1 MSYFLRISL
10 CLCLWCL
17 ASLSRA
23 APLYIDSD
31 FSSAPLGQSLSYY
44 CDNTN
49 QLSLAQVKQQPFNS
63 LQKEE
68 VSFGF
73 NQPSCWF
80 KFTLQNQTYTPINLV
95 LSSDFNIFDQI
106 QLFIKFGDGYLI
118 KSVGDSIFYNTREL
132 KTRTLAIPF
141 QIAPKSQTEY
151 YIKAQTSGN
160 FYLPFQINN
169 YANFI
174 SQSQKIETLVS
185 ITYGIV
191 TGLFLYHLFLV
202 FLTKEKVQLLY
213 ILYVGFTLLFFASE
227 QGSLFQLWPNSPQW
241 NNLSVYSF
249 AFFALSAGTLFSRL
263 FLNTK
268 KNKIIHPLLKWLSFF
283 LAVCAVFHFLLPT
296 SFVANIT
303 SLMGLVVILLLFSIA
318 IKRHFDGFKEAK
330 LFIFAWGVLLMMGA
344 AMIIM
349 MQIGAKNI
357 SYIILGAQFSF
368 AAQQVLLSIG
378 LAQRIN
384 SLKRDKEEKEKEA
397 AIALAENQA
406 KTDFLARMSHE
417 IRTPMNAVIGVAQLL
432 EATTLNSS
440 QQHYINLLKN
450 SGKLLLGIIN
460 DILDYAKIT
469 SGSIELE
476 QTPFNLPKLLSSTHQ
491 ILSTN
496 VQHKDIDLIFDIDQD
511 IPSWIEGD
519 PIRLQ
524 QILFNLLSNAI
535 KFTHH
540 GSVRL
545 QAKRIFQV
553 DRNTVK
559 LQIIISDTGIGL
571 NKAQIKDV
579 FSAFHQADASTT
591 RKYGGTGLGLA
602 ISKQLIEVMKGSIT
616 VTSQLGKG
624 TQFTL
629 LLPVT
634 LTQELPTITNPIQPI
649 LPWGDFSKLKVL
661 LTEDNSVNQLIISAL
676 LKQIGIDAEIAPNGE
691 EAFSLVSKQT
701 TPFDLILMDCEMPIL
716 DGLEA
721 TRHIRAWEQ
730 SLQRKPIYII
740 ALTAHALP
748 EYHKRCLAAGMNDYL
763 TKPLLLEQLMT
774 KLLPLVNKAT

>member
-31 FSSAPLGQSLSYY
+31 FSSAPLGQSLSFY

-191 TGLFLYHLFLV
+191 IGLFLYHLFLV

-460 DILDYAKIT
+460 DILDYAKILCT
-469 SGSIELE
+469 R
-476 QTPFNLPKLLSSTHQ
+476 QKN
-491 ILSTN
+491 ILS
-496 VQHKDIDLIFDIDQD
+496 
-511 IPSWIEGD
+511 
-519 PIRLQ
+519 
-524 QILFNLLSNAI
+524 
-535 KFTHH
+535 
-540 GSVRL
+540 
-545 QAKRIFQV
+545 
-553 DRNTVK
+553 
-559 LQIIISDTGIGL
+559 
-571 NKAQIKDV
+571 
-579 FSAFHQADASTT
+579 
-591 RKYGGTGLGLA
+591 
-602 ISKQLIEVMKGSIT
+602 
-616 VTSQLGKG
+616 
-624 TQFTL
+624 
-629 LLPVT
+629 
-634 LTQELPTITNPIQPI
+634 
-649 LPWGDFSKLKVL
+649 
-661 LTEDNSVNQLIISAL
+661 
-676 LKQIGIDAEIAPNGE
+676 
-691 EAFSLVSKQT
+691 
-701 TPFDLILMDCEMPIL
+701 
-716 DGLEA
+716 
-721 TRHIRAWEQ
+721 
-730 SLQRKPIYII
+730 
-740 ALTAHALP
+740 
-748 EYHKRCLAAGMNDYL
+748 
-763 TKPLLLEQLMT
+763 
-774 KLLPLVNKAT
+774 